1 MPVVQGGLHIW
12 KVLPFFLLKNRSCKE
27 LGELASQN
35 QQMQTNYHLRQ
46 EKRSQ
51 MVKSYSQ
58 NSGKQWRMGFD
69 NGLKL
74 RDADVTSWTSTSTT
88 PHLGSVRLGAYP
100 VPTQPWLIFT
110 LDPLSRCCD
119 KCNPVSDPTAAT
131 CSRPSTPIQNI
142 QHVSPPCTPSS
153 STNATGKRPMEQDL
167 SAVMRRTG
175 QHLQSVRQALEH
187 WRIQVRRRDYPHCSF
202 SATTIMPDRTLT
214 TLASKRSL
222 RSAEDLRKQ
231 LSPPWDFAEEYA
243 DEVLQL
249 LTRLDANAEAE
260 RKRGEAEKQ
269 ERKRQVREEKKH
281 RKAIVK
287 MQRQLA
293 RASANVQA
301 MAIKENIP
309 LHAAD
314 GDDRYV
320 SIPFFQVYCVHD
332 IHLNC
337 SDCASESETQAQPIH
352 GGTGGV
358 FSVFSVVPSPRSPL
372 WAPHSALMTFSPNG
386 FIQSNMVAQT
396 VPSPATATPSK
407 FSFRPI
413 HTPTN
418 QTPIRRPRKA
428 EK

>member
-1 MPVVQGGLHIW
+1 
-12 KVLPFFLLKNRSCKE
+12 
-27 LGELASQN
+27 
-35 QQMQTNYHLRQ
+35 
-46 EKRSQ
+46 
-51 MVKSYSQ
+51 
-58 NSGKQWRMGFD
+58 
-69 NGLKL
+69 
-74 RDADVTSWTSTSTT
+74 
-88 PHLGSVRLGAYP
+88 
-100 VPTQPWLIFT
+100 
-110 LDPLSRCCD
+110 
-119 KCNPVSDPTAAT
+119 
-131 CSRPSTPIQNI
+131 
-142 QHVSPPCTPSS
+142 
-153 STNATGKRPMEQDL
+153 MEQDL

-175 QHLQSVRQALEH
+175 QHLQNVRQALEH

-222 RSAEDLRKQ
+222 RSAEDLRKG
-231 LSPPWDFAEEYA
+231 LSPPWDFTEEYA

-249 LTRLDANAEAE
+249 LARLDASAEAE

-269 ERKRQVREEKKH
+269 ERKRQVREEEKH
-281 RKAIVK
+281 HKAIVK

-320 SIPFFQVYCVHD
+320 SIPFFLYRVHN

-337 SDCASESETQAQPIH
+337 SDHASESEAQPVH
-352 GGTGGV
+352 SSTGGV

-372 WAPHSALMTFSPNG
+372 RAPHSALMTFSPNG
-386 FIQSNMVAQT
+386 FIQSNQT